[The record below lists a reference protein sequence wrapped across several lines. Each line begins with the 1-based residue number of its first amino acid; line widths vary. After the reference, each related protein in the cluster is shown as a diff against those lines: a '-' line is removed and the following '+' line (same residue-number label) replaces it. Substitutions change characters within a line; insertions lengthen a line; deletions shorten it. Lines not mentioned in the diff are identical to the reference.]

1 MTPKPQ
7 PLRFFLSGTAGL
19 LALTIIATAV
29 SILLS
34 LKFYRENR

>member
-1 MTPKPQ
+1 MTPKPYQ
-7 PLRFFLSGTAGL
+7 PQFSLALTGM

>member
-7 PLRFFLSGTAGL
+7 QPRFSLPLLGL